1 MVIDENGEKLGVM
14 RRIEALRKS
23 EELGLD
29 LLVVAPK
36 ANPPV
41 AKIIDYGKYRYEKGI
56 KERELNRN
64 KRIAEREPK
73 SMSFTMMTSDHDLEF
88 KANMCKKYLEKGLK
102 VKLGIYLRGRQI
114 TKTELIEASMQKFLD
129 LLKDY
134 VTVEKE
140 ASLEGKIYS
149 CLVAPIKK

>member
-129 LLKDY
+129 SLKIMELLKKKL
-134 VTVEKE
+134 VLKEKFI
-140 ASLEGKIYS
+140 AVL
-149 CLVAPIKK
+149 

>member
-41 AKIIDYGKYRYEKGI
+41 AKIIDYGKYRYEKA
-56 KERELNRN
+56 L
-64 KRIAEREPK
+64 K
-73 SMSFTMMTSDHDLEF
+73 S
-88 KANMCKKYLEKGLK
+88 AN
-102 VKLGIYLRGRQI
+102 
-114 TKTELIEASMQKFLD
+114 
-129 LLKDY
+129 
-134 VTVEKE
+134 
-140 ASLEGKIYS
+140 
-149 CLVAPIKK
+149 

>member
-14 RRIEALRKS
+14 RRIEA
-23 EELGLD
+23 LGLD

-134 VTVEKE
+134 GTVEKE

>member
-102 VKLGIYLRGRQI
+102 VKLGI
-114 TKTELIEASMQKFLD
+114 
-129 LLKDY
+129 
-134 VTVEKE
+134 
-140 ASLEGKIYS
+140 
-149 CLVAPIKK
+149 